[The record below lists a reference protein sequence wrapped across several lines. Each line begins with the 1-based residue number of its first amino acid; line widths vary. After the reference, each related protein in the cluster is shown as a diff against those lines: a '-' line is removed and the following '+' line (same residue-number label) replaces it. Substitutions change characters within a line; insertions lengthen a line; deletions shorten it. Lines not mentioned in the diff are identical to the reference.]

1 MKNLYKLINFQ
12 FGFIYRLVLIECL
25 LLIVVQNIL
34 LYITKEDNPADRYI
48 PFEKLIAL
56 SGLPAVFYIGFVL
69 TLAGCVYSVLSDY
82 SGSKGIYT
90 LMTIPGGRYCIYFSK
105 VIPGLIYF
113 LMLIC
118 SQLISIL
125 SGYMFFSTP
134 ISVNVA
140 DGLISYS
147 RPVNGLFLAFV
158 RSDFLRLLFPM
169 SAESFIST
177 FMMEISLILGIFF
190 ISYAVLARRYRQLV
204 FPLLNILTVIFEVN
218 KRNAS
223 VLAGGNQNLYVFS
236 IILFVFSLF
245 YVYQSIKW
253 LKNSAILG

>member
-1 MKNLYKLINFQ
+1 MKKLYKLINFQ
-12 FGFIYRLVLIECL
+12 FGFISRLVLLECL
-25 LLIVVQNIL
+25 MLIVAQNML
-34 LYITKEDNPADRYI
+34 LYITAGDYPADRYI

-56 SGLPAVFYIGFVL
+56 SGVSSVFYIGFAL

-90 LMTIPGGRYCIYFSK
+90 LMAIPDGRSAVYFSK
-105 VIPGLIYF
+105 VIPGFIYL

-125 SGYMFFSTP
+125 TGYMLFSTP
-134 ISVNVA
+134 FSAVVT

-158 RSDFLRLLFPM
+158 RSDFLRLLFPL
-169 SAESFIST
+169 SAESFSST
-177 FMMEISLILGIFF
+177 FLMEISLILGIFF
-190 ISYAVLARRYRQLV
+190 MSYAVLARRYWQLV
-204 FPLLNILTVIFEVN
+204 FPLINIMIIIFEVN

-223 VLAGGNQNLYVFS
+223 VLADMNRNLYVSS
-236 IILFVFSLF
+236 IVLFVFSVF
-245 YVYQSIKW
+245 YIYQSIRW
-253 LKNSAILG
+253 IRSSAILG